1 MILAIL
7 AVIFGYRKANATG
20 RNGILWGAICG
31 VAFIGTQFLVGI
43 GAGGFIG
50 FGVAFWGWDEKLY
63 DDYSIV
69 ISIVAIVV
77 SVIALM
83 LLFRYL
89 DRVPPENAAA
99 GPPPPPTF
107 HQDEQS

>member
-1 MILAIL
+1 M
-7 AVIFGYRKANATG
+7 
-20 RNGILWGAICG
+20 GAICG

-77 SVIALM
+77 SVIRADAA
-83 LLFRYL
+83 FQISGPGASGERSG
-89 DRVPPENAAA
+89 RATAAA
-99 GPPPPPTF
+99 NVSSRRTKLNGII
-107 HQDEQS
+107 